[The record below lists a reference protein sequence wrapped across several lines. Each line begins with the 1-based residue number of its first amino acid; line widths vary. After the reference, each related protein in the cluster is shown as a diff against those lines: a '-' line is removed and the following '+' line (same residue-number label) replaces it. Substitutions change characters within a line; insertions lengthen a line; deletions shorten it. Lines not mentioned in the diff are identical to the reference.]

1 MAFKTREE
9 SDGKVVVIECP
20 VRVDLSVSKDLRE
33 IMTASTEQDK
43 FLLVVDMDETEFM
56 DSSGLGAL
64 VSRIAATRSN
74 SGDIRL
80 ACVKVSI
87 LKLLEL
93 THLDKIFQVFE
104 SVQAAVD
111 SFDIQRGQP

>member
-1 MAFKTREE
+1 MAFKTKEK

-20 VRVDLSVSKDLRE
+20 VRLDLSVAKDLRE
-33 IMTASTEQDK
+33 IMKASTEQDK

-74 SGDIRL
+74 GGDIRL
-80 ACVKVSI
+80 ACVKEPI
-87 LKLLEL
+87 LRLLEL
-93 THLDKIFQVFE
+93 THLDKIFQVFD

-111 SFDIQRGQP
+111 SFEA

>member
-9 SDGKVVVIECP
+9 SDGEVVVIECP
-20 VRVDLSVSKDLRE
+20 ARVDLSVAKDLRE
-33 IMTASTEQDK
+33 IMTESTEQDK

-64 VSRIAATRSN
+64 VSRIAATRAN

-80 ACVKVSI
+80 ACVKEPI

-111 SFDIQRGQP
+111 SFEA

>member
-20 VRVDLSVSKDLRE
+20 SRVDLSVAKELRE
-33 IMTASTEQDK
+33 IMKESTEQDK
-43 FLLVVDMDETEFM
+43 FLLVVDMDKTEFM

-64 VSRIAATRSN
+64 VSRIAVTRSN
-74 SGDIRL
+74 RGDVRL
-80 ACVKVSI
+80 ACVKETI

-93 THLDKIFQVFE
+93 THLDKIFQAFE

-111 SFDIQRGQP
+111 SFDG

>member
-1 MAFKTREE
+1 MAFKTREA

-20 VRVDLSVSKDLRE
+20 DRVDLSVAKELRE
-33 IMTASTEQDK
+33 IMKEATEQDK
-43 FLLVVDMDETEFM
+43 FLLVVDMDKTEFM

-64 VSRIAATRSN
+64 VSRIAVTRSN
-74 SGDIRL
+74 SGDVRL
-80 ACVKVSI
+80 ACVKEPI

-93 THLDKIFQVFE
+93 THLDKIFQSFE

-111 SFDIQRGQP
+111 SFDD

>member
-9 SDGKVVVIECP
+9 SGGKVVVIECP
-20 VRVDLSVSKDLRE
+20 VRVDLSVAKDLRE
-33 IMTASTEQDK
+33 IMKESAERNK
-43 FLLVVDMDETEFM
+43 FLLVVDMDKMEFM

-64 VSRIAATRSN
+64 VSRIAVTRSN
-74 SGDIRL
+74 RGDICL
-80 ACVKVSI
+80 ACVKEPI

-93 THLDKIFQVFE
+93 THLDKIFKTFE

-111 SFDIQRGQP
+111 SFET

>member
-1 MAFKTREE
+1 MAFNTREE
-9 SDGKVVVIECP
+9 SDGKVVVIKCP
-20 VRVDLSVSKDLRE
+20 IRVDLSVAKDLRE
-33 IMTASTEQDK
+33 IMKESIERDK

-64 VSRIAATRSN
+64 VSRIAVTRSN

-80 ACVKVSI
+80 ACVKEPI

-93 THLDKIFQVFE
+93 THLDKIFQCFE

-111 SFDIQRGQP
+111 SFDV

>member
-1 MAFKTREE
+1 MAFETREE

-20 VRVDLSVSKDLRE
+20 ARVDLSVAKDLRE
-33 IMTASTEQDK
+33 IMTESTEQNK

-80 ACVKVSI
+80 ACVKEPI

-111 SFDIQRGQP
+111 SFDA

>member
-1 MAFKTREE
+1 MAFNTREE

-20 VRVDLSVSKDLRE
+20 VRVDLSVAQDLRE
-33 IMTASTEQDK
+33 IMKESTERDK
-43 FLLVVDMDETEFM
+43 FQLVVDMDKTEFM

-74 SGDIRL
+74 SGDVRL
-80 ACVKVSI
+80 ACVKEPI

-93 THLDKIFQVFE
+93 THLDKIFQCFE

-111 SFDIQRGQP
+111 SFNG